1 MLWRPSCE
9 NLEPMRYRRF
19 GRAGWSVSEV
29 GYGMWGM
36 ADWTGS
42 DDGESEGSL
51 QQAVERGFTF
61 FDTAWGYGEG
71 KSERLLG
78 RLLRRNAGK
87 KLYTATKIPSVGVE
101 CVRRSDLPASACY
114 PPERIEEYVGKSLEN
129 AGVDAFDLMQ
139 LHTWEDAWLE
149 DDRWIGKMTE
159 LKAAG
164 MFHAIG
170 ISLKRWQSWNGI
182 RAVESGLV
190 DAVQVVY
197 NIFEQAP
204 RDELF
209 AACRQHDVAVIARVP
224 FDEGALTGTLTRES
238 RWPEG
243 DWRNIYYAPRNLE
256 ASVAR
261 VERLR
266 PLVPHGMTLAEL
278 ALRFVLSEPTV
289 STVIPGMRKPAHVDA
304 NHAASDA
311 GPLETGLLDQ
321 LTVHRW
327 DGRLEAWQ

>member
-1 MLWRPSCE
+1 MASGCE
-9 NLEPMRYRRF
+9 SLEPMRYRRF
-19 GRAGWSVSEV
+19 GRTGWSVSEV

-36 ADWTGS
+36 VDWTGS
-42 DDGESEGSL
+42 HDAESEGSL
-51 QQAVERGFTF
+51 QRAVELGYTF
-61 FDTAWGYGEG
+61 FDTAWGYGDG
-71 KSERLLG
+71 KSETLLG
-78 RLLRRNAGK
+78 RLLRRNPAK
-87 KLYTATKIPSVGVE
+87 KLYTATKIPSMGVE

-149 DDRWIGKMTE
+149 DDRWIDKMTE
-159 LKAAG
+159 LKARG
-164 MFHAIG
+164 LFHAIG

-209 AACRQHDVAVIARVP
+209 PACRQHGVALIARVP

-243 DWRNIYYAPRNLE
+243 DWRNIYYAPKNLE

-266 PLVPHGMTLAEL
+266 PLVPDGMTLAEL

-289 STVIPGMRKPAHVDA
+289 STVIPGMRKRAHVEA
-304 NHAASDA
+304 NRAASDA
-311 GPLETGLLDQ
+311 GPLEAGLLDQ
-321 LTVHRW
+321 LATHRW
-327 DGRLEAWQ
+327 DGRLEEWQ